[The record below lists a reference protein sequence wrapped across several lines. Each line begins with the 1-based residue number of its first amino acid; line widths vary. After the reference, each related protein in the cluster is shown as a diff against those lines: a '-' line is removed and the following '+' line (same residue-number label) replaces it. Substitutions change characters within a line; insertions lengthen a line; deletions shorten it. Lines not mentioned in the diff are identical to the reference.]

1 MLTMPR
7 VLAVR
12 DAEVARLHRDN
23 DMLRRQNTELLTTDV
38 GEVQTRNAE
47 LWAEVLQLRDENRRL
62 KGEK

>member
-1 MLTMPR
+1 MISEL
-7 VLAVR
+7 
-12 DAEVARLHRDN
+12 DRLRRDN
-23 DMLRRQNTELLTTDV
+23 TMLKRQIEALLSEDV

>member
-1 MLTMPR
+1 MVSMPR
-7 VLAVR
+7 ALAVR
-12 DAEVARLHRDN
+12 DAELARLRRDN
-23 DMLRRQNTELLTTDV
+23 SMLRRQNTELLTTDI